1 MRPRRPRIVV
11 LGMMTS
17 MPVAGVVWQN
27 LHYLLGLER
36 LGYEAYY
43 VEAHART
50 PAMLMERE
58 SDDGAARAAAFL
70 APLMRRFGLGDRW
83 AFHALHDDG
92 RCLGMSERDL
102 RRLYGSAEL
111 LLNLHGGTMP
121 RPEHTATGRL
131 VYLETDPVLL
141 QLELHWG
148 LRATVDFLDQHVAHF
163 TFGERYGEPDC
174 LLPVSDRYRF
184 HPTRQPVVV
193 DLWTGRGP
201 ESPEAFTT
209 VGNWRQPWRDVSF
222 AGETYTW
229 SKHHEFLKIADLP
242 STTDQPLEL
251 ALSSY
256 DEADRRDLEA
266 RGWRVRHALDVSR
279 DPDDYRRYV
288 AGSRGELTVAKDQNV
303 RFASGWFSDRSATY
317 LAAGRPVVT
326 QETGFSRVL
335 PTGEGLFA
343 FTDSEGAREAFE
355 RINADYPRHR
365 RAAARVAR
373 EHFGHDVVLGAMLD
387 RLGLASPGRRAA
399 RAWPPPLPPDLRLQ
413 PVSRRPTTLDPD
425 AEAAVMGRPLPP
437 AGPRHTT
444 SRPRA
449 SVVVVTRD
457 NLAFTRMCLES
468 CLAAE
473 AGGQDE
479 LIVVDNASADGT
491 RAYLRAL
498 RAAGLPVRVIENDRN
513 AGFPAACNQG
523 LAQARG
529 DVLVLL
535 NNDTVVP
542 RGWLGR
548 LARHLGDEGVG
559 LLGPLTNRIGTTA
572 EIPVRYVTLDQFERF
587 AWRRAVDHA
596 GETSDADMLAMFC
609 LAMRRDV
616 QERLGPLDERF
627 GLGTL
632 EDDDYCMRARRAGL
646 RLAHAEDVVVHH
658 FGEASFGR
666 LVPTGE
672 YADLIGANRRRFEDK
687 WGEAWRPYERRADQG
702 YEDLRRGLRDAVEA
716 ACAPGATV
724 IVVSRGDEELVRL
737 EGRRGWHFPRGEDG
751 GYAGHY
757 PADGPEALAQLARLR
772 ERGGR
777 YLAFPRTSLWWL
789 DHYGEL
795 REHLEGRRRVAA
807 TEHCV
812 VFDLEGGSVVVGE

>member
-11 LGMMTS
+11 LGMLTS

-70 APLMRRFGLGDRW
+70 APLMRRFGLGNRW

-92 RCLGMSERDL
+92 RCLGMTRRELD
-102 RRLYGSAEL
+102 RLYGSADL

-131 VYLETDPVLL
+131 VYVETDPVLL

-148 LRATVDFLDQHVAHF
+148 LRATIDFLDQHVAYF
-163 TFGERYGEPDC
+163 TFGERYGHPDC
-174 LLPVSDRYRF
+174 ALPVSDRYAF
-184 HPTRQPVVV
+184 HPTRQPVVA
-193 DLWTGRGP
+193 DLWAGRGP
-201 ESPEAFTT
+201 EAPEAFTT
-209 VGNWRQPWRDVSF
+209 IGNWRQPWRDVTF
-222 AGETYTW
+222 DGETYTW
-229 SKHHEFLKIADLP
+229 SKHHEFLKILDLP
-242 STTDQPLEL
+242 SMTAQPLEL

-256 DEADRRDLEA
+256 DEGDRRDLEA
-266 RGWRVRHALDVSR
+266 RGWRVRHALEVSR
-279 DPDDYRRYV
+279 DADDYRRYV

-303 RFASGWFSDRSATY
+303 RLASGWFSDRSATY

-343 FTDSEGAREAFE
+343 FTTADEARDALE
-355 RINADYPRHR
+355 RINADYARHR

-387 RLGLASPGRRAA
+387 RLGMAPPSRR
-399 RAWPPPLPPDLRLQ
+399 RSAWPPPLPADLRLE
-413 PVSRRPTTLDPD
+413 PVSRRPTTLH
-425 AEAAVMGRPLPP
+425 AATEAAVLRRPLPAA
-437 AGPRHTT
+437 AGRGPDA
-444 SRPRA
+444 RPRA
-449 SVVVVTRD
+449 SVVVVTHD
-457 NLAFTRMCLES
+457 NLAYTRMCLES
-468 CLAAE
+468 CLLAE
-473 AGGQDE
+473 HGGRDE
-479 LIVVDNASADGT
+479 LIVVDNASDDGT
-491 RAYLRAL
+491 PEYLRSL
-498 RAAGLPVRVIENDRN
+498 EAAGLPVRVVLNRRN

-523 LAQARG
+523 LERARG
-529 DVLVLL
+529 DLLVLL

-548 LARHLGDEGVG
+548 LAAHLADPRIG

-572 EIPVRYVTLDQFERF
+572 EIPAGYATLGEFERV
-587 AWRRAVDHA
+587 AWERATGHA
-596 GETSDADMLAMFC
+596 GETTDADMLAMFC

-616 QERLGPLDERF
+616 HALLGPLDERF
-627 GLGTL
+627 GIGTL

-646 RLAHAEDVVVHH
+646 RLAHAEDVMVHH

-666 LVPTGE
+666 LAASGGLAGLT
-672 YADLIGANRRRFEDK
+672 AANRRRFEEK
-687 WGEAWRPYERRADQG
+687 WGEPWRPYARRPDPG
-702 YEDLRRGLRDAVEA
+702 YEDLRRRLRATVEA
-716 ACAPGATV
+716 VCPPGATV
-724 IVVSRGDEELVRL
+724 MVVSRGDEELVRL
-737 EGRRGWHFPRGEDG
+737 AGRRGWHFPQDEDG
-751 GYAGHY
+751 VYAGHH
-757 PADGPEALAQLARLR
+757 PADGAEALRELARLR
-772 ERGGR
+772 GRGGR
-777 YLAFPRTSLWWL
+777 YLVVPATAAWWL

-812 VFDLEGGSVVVGE
+812 VFDLDAEGRSVAVA